1 MKKRQH
7 QAKCQNCE
15 KYSSLVP
22 IQEKHIIPDVAEKMQ
37 QGWQVTECSEC
48 GCPHFYAVNAQLRY
62 FSSQLTFERYMRR
75 NMLSLQFVP
84 HTVKKLFTEDSKI
97 QYTSLI
103 W

>member
-1 MKKRQH
+1 
-7 QAKCQNCE
+7 
-15 KYSSLVP
+15 LVP
-22 IQEKHIIPDVAEKMQ
+22 IQEKNITADVEQRMQ

-62 FSSQLTFERYMRR
+62 FTSEIRFENYMRR
-75 NMLSLQFVP
+75 NKEGFRFIP
-84 HTVKKLFTEDSKI
+84 HKIEKLFKTTDKI